1 MEISTYSFSSET
13 HSVINSCHNA
23 ITSLTG
29 WEKSTW
35 FHKTIFL
42 LHYLSFYSKYVLLC
56 VLGKIF
62 WFFLNLLN
70 HYKKATT
77 ELLFLPK
84 YCSLQ
89 SWKRTLPS
97 FSLKTRTLL
106 SLNNFM
112 IFFSLESH
120 SLITQYN
127 NENWEHSIETTAYML
142 LILFTFFLSPQTFK
156 MFLEDRGSNLIQL
169 PLYVDILKLL
179 HVEALSMRYIWFDL
193 GASIIPVMFWSSS
206 PRYFK
211 WISAN

>member
-1 MEISTYSFSSET
+1 M
-13 HSVINSCHNA
+13 
-23 ITSLTG
+23 
-29 WEKSTW
+29 
-35 FHKTIFL
+35 
-42 LHYLSFYSKYVLLC
+42 LC

-62 WFFLNLLN
+62 CFFLNSLDQD
-70 HYKKATT
+70 KKATT

-84 YCSLQ
+84 HCSLQ
-89 SWKRTLPS
+89 SWKPTLPS
-97 FSLKTRTLL
+97 FSLKMRTSL

-127 NENWEHSIETTAYML
+127 NENWEHSVETTAYVL
-142 LILFTFFLSPQTFK
+142 LILFTFTFFLSPQTFK
-156 MFLEDRGSNLIQL
+156 MFLEDRGSNLTQL
-169 PLYVDILKLL
+169 PLYFDSLKLL